1 MSRDAFKSRSDALEN
16 EFFAK
21 MDQQLLH
28 KLRCS
33 AECEEFRN
41 QLGLSDQV
49 AQSLMAAGVT
59 LAAAAALRIVP
70 LAAVAWA
77 DRVLESSEREVIL
90 AAAAKHGI
98 PRNEVAGQLL
108 DKWLTSPPP
117 QNLLEN
123 WIEYTK
129 ALIKQMDS
137 KSADD
142 LRSSIL
148 SEIRQVAE
156 ASGGIL
162 GWGAISSTEGHVIKV
177 IESALQSTAS

>member
-21 MDQQLLH
+21 MDQQLLD

-33 AECEEFRN
+33 SECEEFRN
-41 QLGLSDQV
+41 RLGLSDSV
-49 AQSLMAAGVT
+49 AKALLAAGVT
-59 LAAAAALRIVP
+59 LPAAAALRIVP
-70 LAAVAWA
+70 LAVVAWA
-77 DRVLESSEREVIL
+77 DRVLESSEREVIM

-98 PRNEVAGQLL
+98 PLDDVAGQLL
-108 DKWLTSPPP
+108 NRWLTSPPP

-129 ALIKQMDS
+129 ALIKQMDA

-142 LRSSIL
+142 LRDSIMI
-148 SEIRQVAE
+148 EIRQVAE
-156 ASGGIL
+156 ASGGLL

-177 IESALQSTAS
+177 IESALKSTAS

>member
-49 AQSLMAAGVT
+49 AQSLMAPESHWR
-59 LAAAAALRIVP
+59 LRLPFELFLWRSRLGRSRSGIVRARGHP
-70 LAAVAWA
+70 GSRCQA
-77 DRVLESSEREVIL
+77 RHSSERS
-90 AAAAKHGI
+90 
-98 PRNEVAGQLL
+98 RRTML